1 MLVSDVDVSVFLV
14 IEPHLNELFNCFN
27 LSIILTETTM
37 VEWAVEFELIELSV
51 FTQYSVND
59 FNVDSTGLLR
69 NAC

>member
-1 MLVSDVDVSVFLV
+1 
-14 IEPHLNELFNCFN
+14 
-27 LSIILTETTM
+27 M